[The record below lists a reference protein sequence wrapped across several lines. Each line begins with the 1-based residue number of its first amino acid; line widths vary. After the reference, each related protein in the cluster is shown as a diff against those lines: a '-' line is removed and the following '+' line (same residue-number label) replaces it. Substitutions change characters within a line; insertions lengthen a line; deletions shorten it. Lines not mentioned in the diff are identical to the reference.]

1 MVYSHSQLRDVLP
14 KSHMGKRPTFGH
26 RSGYCVTRS
35 HVWTGNWNVPKFHG
49 SRGWLYVL
57 TELGKE
63 MPTTYR
69 PAPSLPRKHSFASSN
84 LAKPCRNDRGWLT
97 ERDLW
102 FRGTSGLQGSFQ
114 KCPVI
119 TLQTSLAILTFPVRW
134 KKLSNSPETI
144 DSFLGIVEL
153 HSWAFS

>member
-1 MVYSHSQLRDVLP
+1 MVFTVTHSSGMCCPSPIWTKDPHLGTEVVTVWP
-14 KSHMGKRPTFGH
+14 VATFELG
-26 RSGYCVTRS
+26 
-35 HVWTGNWNVPKFHG
+35 TGPYLS

-69 PAPSLPRKHSFASSN
+69 PTPSLPRKHSFASSN

-119 TLQTSLAILTFPVRW
+119 TLQTSLAILAFPVRW
-134 KKLSNSPETI
+134 EKLSNSPETI

-153 HSWAFS
+153 HGWAFG